1 MERNSKKIV
10 IDGCSYKI
18 RIHRKVVQNSDSCK
32 IIIPAYMPNIMSKEI
47 TRVCIQSINKYTTEP
62 HEIWV
67 VDNNSPN
74 KYSRWL
80 NDIPFVNVVFNKTE
94 PINPFLDKKYY
105 KYFEFIQHKMGD
117 QFKDASYANAIGLE
131 IGIRC
136 IEPSA
141 KYIFT
146 MHSDTLVLKNNWLS
160 YFKSKLNDKVKVAS
174 FRRDPRRVNAL
185 HIGGMLIDFTLFRKL
200 NMSFMPNMRQE
211 RYPDLPEY
219 DVGDRITLDILK
231 NNYKT
236 FVCKNT
242 FNDSKLIED
251 ISDSNPLKHLYVDRC
266 FDDEEIIIFLH
277 LGRGIVKSIGEYK
290 QKGKTTPQ
298 QWIRFTKNVG
308 LANSH
313 NPDRWSYEIVSPMFN
328 RMDYS
333 IRRYYVDEF
342 HERNIRMLP
351 KSAKILDIGGKK
363 VRKRGQFDIEK
374 HPIQV
379 KYVNIDPGTNP
390 DYLCNGS
397 SIPIESKFF
406 DGVICSELLEHVRNP
421 TSILK
426 EAFRV
431 LKPGGLMFI
440 CVPFIFKIHP
450 DPDDFGRYTD
460 QYLRIILKE
469 VGYKNI
475 MIEKQGL
482 YPSVLVEM
490 LRGCVF
496 EMQNERRPKSKILRW
511 LLSQMVIYGKRKAF
525 KFEQRDYFKYHPF
538 FNSYTTGYG
547 IVARKGVC
555 EHGK

>member
-10 IDGCSYKI
+10 IDGRSYKV

-67 VDNNSPN
+67 VDNNSPV

-80 NDIPFVNVVFNKTE
+80 NDIPFINVVFNKTE
-94 PINPFLDKKYY
+94 PINPFLNKKCN

-136 IEPSA
+136 IEPST
-141 KYIFT
+141 KYVFT
-146 MHSDTLVLKNNWLS
+146 MHSDTLVLKDNWIS
-160 YFKSKLNDKVKVAS
+160 YFKSKLNNEIKIVS
-174 FRRDPRRVNAL
+174 FRKDPRRVNAL
-185 HIGGMLIDFTLFRKL
+185 HIGGMLMDFTLFKKL
-200 NMSFMPNMRQE
+200 NRSFMPNMRQE

-219 DVGDRITLDILK
+219 DVGDRITLEILK

-242 FNDSKLIED
+242 FNNPKLEKCIP
-251 ISDSNPLKHLYVDRC
+251 DSNPLKYLHVDKS
-266 FDDEEIIIFLH
+266 FDDNKNVIFLH
-277 LGRGIVKSIGEYK
+277 LGRGIVKSVGEYMK
-290 QKGKTTPQ
+290 KGKTNPQ
-298 QWIRFTKNVG
+298 QWISFARNTG
-308 LANSH
+308 LTDSY
-313 NPDRWSYEIVSPMFN
+313 NPDRLSHKILSPMFN
-328 RMDYS
+328 RIDYS
-333 IRRYYVDEF
+333 IRRYYIDEF
-342 HERNIRMLP
+342 YERNISLLP

-363 VRKRGQFDIEK
+363 VGKRGQFNIEK
-374 HPIQV
+374 HLAKIE
-379 KYVNIDPGTNP
+379 YANIDPSSKP

-426 EAFRV
+426 EAFRI
-431 LKPGGLMFI
+431 LKPGGLILI
-440 CVPFIFKIHP
+440 CVPFLFRIHP
-450 DPDDFGRYTD
+450 DPDDFCRYTD

-469 VGYKNI
+469 IGFENI
-475 MIEKQGL
+475 IIEKQGL
-482 YPSVLVEM
+482 YFSVLVEM
-490 LRGCVF
+490 LRSYIS
-496 EMQNERRPKSKILRW
+496 EMQNKRRPKLTMLRW
-511 LLSQMVIYGKRKAF
+511 LLSQMVTYGKKKAIEL
-525 KFEQRDYFKYHPF
+525 EQRDYFKYHSF
-538 FNSYTTGYG
+538 LNSFTTGYG
-547 IVARKGVC
+547 IVARKGVD
-555 EHGK
+555 EHIK

>member
-1 MERNSKKIV
+1 LEGNKMDRNLKKIV
-10 IDGCSYKI
+10 IDGRSYKV

-47 TRVCIQSINKYTTEP
+47 TRVCIQSIN
-62 HEIWV
+62 I
-67 VDNNSPN
+67 
-74 KYSRWL
+74 
-80 NDIPFVNVVFNKTE
+80 NVVFNKTE
-94 PINPFLDKKYY
+94 PINPFLNKKCN
-105 KYFEFIQHKMGD
+105 KFKVFIQHKMGD

-141 KYIFT
+141 KYVFT
-146 MHSDTLVLKNNWLS
+146 MHSDTLVLKDNWLS
-160 YFKSKLNDKVKVAS
+160 YFKSKLNNEIKIVS
-174 FRRDPRRVNAL
+174 FRKDPKRVNAL
-185 HIGGMLIDFTLFRKL
+185 HIAGMLMDFTLFEKL

-219 DVGDRITLDILK
+219 DVGDQITLDILK

-242 FNDSKLIED
+242 FNNPKLIED
-251 ISDSNPLKHLYVDRC
+251 IPDSNPLKYLHVDKS
-266 FDDEEIIIFLH
+266 FDDNKNVIFLH
-277 LGRGIVKSIGEYK
+277 LGRGIVKSVGEYK
-290 QKGKTTPQ
+290 EKGKINPQ
-298 QWIRFTKNVG
+298 QWIRFTKNIG

-313 NPDRWSYEIVSPMFN
+313 NPNRLSHEVVSPLFG
-328 RMDYS
+328 RLDYS

-342 HERNIRMLP
+342 HERNIYMFP

-374 HPIQV
+374 YPVQV

-390 DYLCNGS
+390 DYLYKGS
-397 SIPIESKFF
+397 NIPIESNSF
-406 DGVICSELLEHVRNP
+406 DGVVCSEVLEHVRNP

-440 CVPFIFKIHP
+440 CVPFLFRIHP

-469 VGYKNI
+469 IGFENI
-475 MIEKQGL
+475 IIEKQGL
-482 YPSVLVEM
+482 YFSVLVDM
-490 LRGCVF
+490 LRGYVL
-496 EMQNERRPKSKILRW
+496 EMQKEERPKSKILQW
-511 LLSQMVIYGKRKAF
+511 FLSQMVAYGKRKALEL
-525 KFEQRDYFKYHPF
+525 EQRNYFKYHPF
-538 FNSYTTGYG
+538 FNSYTTGYSM
-547 IVARKGVC
+547 IARKGVY

>member
-1 MERNSKKIV
+1 
-10 IDGCSYKI
+10 
-18 RIHRKVVQNSDSCK
+18 
-32 IIIPAYMPNIMSKEI
+32 MSKEI

-67 VDNNSPN
+67 VDNNSPV

-80 NDIPFVNVVFNKTE
+80 NDIPFINVVFNKTE
-94 PINPFLDKKYY
+94 PINSFSAKKYRTFRLFNRP
-105 KYFEFIQHKMGD
+105 KIGN

-136 IEPSA
+136 IEPSS
-141 KYIFT
+141 KYVFT
-146 MHSDTLVLKNNWLS
+146 MHSDTLVLKNNWLN
-160 YFKSKLNDKVKVAS
+160 YFKSKLNDEVKVTS

-185 HIGGMLIDFTLFRKL
+185 HIGGMLIDFTLFKKL

-219 DVGDRITLDILK
+219 DVGDRITLEILK

-242 FNDSKLIED
+242 FNNPELEKYIP
-251 ISDSNPLKHLYVDRC
+251 DSNPLKYLHVDKS
-266 FDDEEIIIFLH
+266 FDDNKNIIFLH

-290 QKGKTTPQ
+290 QRGKTTPQ
-298 QWIRFTKNVG
+298 QWIRFAENAV
-308 LANSH
+308 LAKSYNPNRLSH
-313 NPDRWSYEIVSPMFN
+313 EVVSPLFG
-328 RMDYS
+328 RVDYS

-342 HERNIRMLP
+342 YERNMRVLP
-351 KSAKILDIGGKK
+351 KSANILDIGGKK

-374 HPIQV
+374 HPVQV
-379 KYVNIDPGTNP
+379 KYVNIDPSTNP
-390 DYLCNGS
+390 DYFYEGS
-397 SIPIESKFF
+397 NIPVESNSF
-406 DGVICSELLEHVRNP
+406 DAVVCSEVLEHVGNP

-431 LKPGGLMFI
+431 LKPGSLIFI
-440 CVPFIFKIHP
+440 CVPFLFRIHP

-460 QYLRIILKE
+460 QYLRIMLKE
-469 VGYKNI
+469 AGFKNI

-496 EMQNERRPKSKILRW
+496 EMQSERRLKSKILRW

-525 KFEQRDYFKYHPF
+525 KFEQKDYFKYNPF

-547 IVARKGVC
+547 IVARKRVD
-555 EHGK
+555 EHDK

>member
-1 MERNSKKIV
+1 
-10 IDGCSYKI
+10 
-18 RIHRKVVQNSDSCK
+18 
-32 IIIPAYMPNIMSKEI
+32 MSKEI

-67 VDNNSPN
+67 VDNNSPV
-74 KYSRWL
+74 KHSKWL

-94 PINPFLDKKYY
+94 PINPFLNKKCN
-105 KYFEFIQHKMGD
+105 KYFKIIRHKMGD
-117 QFKDASYANAIGLE
+117 QRKDASYANAIGLE

-136 IEPSA
+136 IGPSS
-141 KYIFT
+141 KYVFT

-219 DVGDRITLDILK
+219 DVGDRITLEVLK
-231 NNYKT
+231 NNYET

-242 FNDSKLIED
+242 FNNPKLEKYIP
-251 ISDSNPLKHLYVDRC
+251 DSNPLKYLRVDKS
-266 FDDEEIIIFLH
+266 FDDNKNVIFLH

-290 QKGKTTPQ
+290 QRGKTTPQ
-298 QWIRFTKNVG
+298 QWMRFAENVV
-308 LANSH
+308 LVKSYNPNRLSH
-313 NPDRWSYEIVSPMFN
+313 EVVSPLFG
-328 RMDYS
+328 RVDYS

-342 HERNIRMLP
+342 YERNMRVLP
-351 KSAKILDIGGKK
+351 KPAKILDIGGKK

-440 CVPFIFKIHP
+440 CVPFIFRIHP
-450 DPDDFGRYTD
+450 DPNDFGRYTD

-469 VGYKNI
+469 VGFINI